1 MRENAAA
8 APPPPP
14 PHAPRSRSGLDASSQ
29 LSSLKR
35 TTPHTSTRPRAHDV
49 DADATA
55 RIMSSDTAKASPNAG
70 PSDGFKQ
77 FVELQAKYADA
88 TSQLKN
94 LRNGVQMREH
104 ERQRARLTVKE
115 METVDDGVR
124 LFKPLG
130 RAFVVESKESL
141 VKGLEDVSESCAKEI
156 EKAAS
161 QREYLAKK
169 LADVETNLRELMQGN
184 DALAAELKERGVI

>member
-8 APPPPP
+8 AAAAARASP
-14 PHAPRSRSGLDASSQ
+14 AFRVDASSQ
-29 LSSLKR
+29 HGFLKHAVL
-35 TTPHTSTRPRAHDV
+35 HTSTRPRAHDAE
-49 DADATA
+49 ADVTA
-55 RIMSSDTAKASPNAG
+55 IIMSSDTAKASPNAG

-88 TSQLKN
+88 TSQMKN

-141 VKGLEDVSESCAKEI
+141 VKGLEDASESCGKEI

-184 DALAAELKERGVI
+184 EVLAAELKERGVI